1 MEQPFHPDK
10 RFSGRVGVRA
20 PDNVCAVGF
29 SFWKRRHVR
38 AFLAPAEV
46 RFVPRADRIPR
57 GGTAV
62 TWGRRIPGERFPAGT
77 NVWRLEDGFLRS
89 VGLGADLTQPLSW
102 VLDKQGIYYDAT
114 SPSDLEH
121 ILAQHEFTP
130 SETDRARSLRARI
143 TAAGLTKYN
152 TGSGSWRRPSSAQR
166 VILVPGQVET
176 DASIRLGTNRTST
189 NLELLEKVRQN
200 APDAFVLYKPHPD
213 VIAGLR
219 RSGRDESAAG
229 TWCDAVIKDCP
240 MHELLE
246 QVDEVHTMTS
256 LTGFEALLRG
266 VKVTTY
272 GSPFYAGWGLTKDT
286 DLNPEARKRRSRRLG
301 LHELIAGSLIL
312 YPMYADRRGHRLP
325 GPEQALAELIRWRR
339 TGPRSHFLL
348 RPFLRLFR
356 H

>member
-1 MEQPFHPDK
+1 MEQPLRPDK
-10 RFSGRVGVRA
+10 RFSGRTGLRA

-46 RFVPRADRIPR
+46 RFVPRADRIPP
-57 GGTAV
+57 GDTAV
-62 TWGRRIPGERFPAGT
+62 TWGRRISGDRFPAGT
-77 NVWRLEDGFLRS
+77 SVWRLEDGFLRS
-89 VGLGADLTQPLSW
+89 VGLGADLTRPLSW

-121 ILAQHEFTP
+121 ILAQHEFTL
-130 SETDRARSLRARI
+130 SETDRARNLRARI

-166 VILVPGQVET
+166 VILVPGQVES

-189 NLELLEKVRQN
+189 DLDLLKRVRQN

-213 VIAGLR
+213 VTAGLR
-219 RSGRDESAAG
+219 RSGRNESAAG

-240 MHELLE
+240 MHELLG

-256 LTGFEALLRG
+256 LTGFEALLRR

-272 GSPFYAGWGLTKDT
+272 GSPFYAGWGLTEDT
-286 DLNPEARKRRSRRLG
+286 DLDPEARKRRSRRLG
-301 LHELIAGSLIL
+301 LDELVAGCLIL

-325 GPEQALAELIRWRR
+325 GPEQALDELIAWRR
-339 TGPRSHFLL
+339 ATPHKRSPL
-348 RPFLRLFR
+348 RPFLRMFR